1 MTNSLRLNYPQ
12 HAESLPMMRAIEVL
26 KSGPFGVFLTFND
39 PRTGALVQ
47 KLFPFFYSPHDTF
60 SMKGRCFVS
69 EWHGLPVYI
78 PSDLNLFIEGQQDQR
93 CQTRYLMQNS
103 GFLSGGDY
111 QNRMFRLEFLT
122 NISVDTTF
130 DTAFLDLLSR
140 SGHGHLAT
148 DVTPGRTGRG
158 KAAPANASNDSV
170 VP

>member
-1 MTNSLRLNYPQ
+1 MTNALCLNYPQ
-12 HAESLPMMRAIEVL
+12 HAVSLPMMQAIEVL

-39 PRTGALVQ
+39 PRTGVLVQ

-60 SMKGRCFVS
+60 SLKGRCFVS

-78 PSDLNLFIEGQQDQR
+78 PSDLNLFIEGQQDQH

-111 QNRMFRLEFLT
+111 QNRIFRLEFLT
-122 NISVDTTF
+122 NIRVDTTF

-140 SGHGHLAT
+140 SGHWHLAT
-148 DVTPGRTGRG
+148 DVTPVRAVRG
-158 KAAPANASNDSV
+158 EVSPANTSNDSV